1 MVTCEPPTFYG
12 YQVFDTWIVDNWLF
26 AMDRYFDHMSVSNE
40 FEKVDR
46 ARTYLACRALEDW
59 HYCVDLHRSWHSS
72 PITWTKMKANFQTIY
87 APERSQQDCP
97 FQFSYGISQGRQ
109 ANKVSVHSLS
119 SPTLSPAWWSCLEQ
133 HRKFEK
139 NYPRPN

>member
-1 MVTCEPPTFYG
+1 MVTYEPPTFYG

-59 HYCVDLHRSWHSS
+59 HYCVDLRRSWHSS
-72 PITWTKMKANFQTIY
+72 PITWTKMKANFWTIY
-87 APERSQQDCP
+87 APQRSQQDCTS
-97 FQFSYGISQGRQ
+97 QFSYGNAQG
-109 ANKVSVHSLS
+109 
-119 SPTLSPAWWSCLEQ
+119 
-133 HRKFEK
+133 
-139 NYPRPN
+139 

>member
-12 YQVFDTWIVDNWLF
+12 YQVSDTWIVDNWLF

-40 FEKVDR
+40 FEKVDW

-72 PITWTKMKANFQTIY
+72 PITWTKMKANFWTIY
-87 APERSQQDCP
+87 APQHSQQDCTS
-97 FQFSYGISQGRQ
+97 QFSYGNAQG
-109 ANKVSVHSLS
+109 
-119 SPTLSPAWWSCLEQ
+119 
-133 HRKFEK
+133 
-139 NYPRPN
+139 